1 MFEVGRDIS
10 KYSFIGGVENKRGHG
25 RLRIVYYVFL
35 GFICLFGLRTLYLGI
50 QGTDRTRNAGS
61 SGNWVVS
68 RADIVDR
75 NGDILAK
82 NIVSGHIQIFPNRIK
97 EKDKDRAANLIHQIL
112 PYQYSVSDALK
123 LVNSGR
129 GFMYLQKFASENQR
143 KAVIDARIE
152 GLEVKQVQTRKYPK
166 RRLFAHVIGFVS
178 EDDQNNQRGQEG
190 AERTYDAY
198 LRENT
203 APLRLSLD
211 SRIQSVFYEQLS
223 AAMQKYQAKS
233 AMGMLMNSRTGEMLA
248 MVSLPDFDPEI
259 RNKEISTNIKFRP
272 MGDSYEMGSI
282 FKIFNTAMA
291 MENGITKEY
300 YVKEPFK
307 IYDKRGRVAK
317 AVHDVR
323 SFKPP
328 RPYLS
333 VEEIM
338 LHSCNV
344 GSAQIAL
351 DLPDGTQQEFFHRL
365 HFDEPL
371 NLEFG
376 RTARTHLPQRWWPV
390 ERATMSYGHG
400 ISVTPMHVLLAVN
413 AMTNGGIYIYPTLQK
428 RDVGAVHGQ
437 RVLSPEISARLRG
450 IMLRVAEETS
460 GRKSRVAGIQIGGK
474 TATAEK
480 YTNGHVD
487 NKRNLTAYAA
497 IFPAAAPQYVMLVI
511 LDEPHGTSESWGL
524 RTAAWNV
531 VPTTGKILDSILPLL
546 FE

>member
-35 GFICLFGLRTLYLGI
+35 CFICLFGLRTLYLGI
-50 QGTDRTRNAGS
+50 QGTDRTRNTGS

-480 YTNGHVD
+480 YTNGRVD

-524 RTAAWNV
+524 RTAAWNI